1 MVVKRL
7 ASSSNTRR
15 FDVPPNR
22 STDRGDFFIHRSD
35 ETGRQASR
43 VALLPTFFLRRGDSK
58 TNLARLAGFRL
69 TIDFIDRKWNM
80 KKLRFCPNVCLIVVA
95 VLAASLL
102 SGCGGSDDGPKLV
115 PVSGKVTLAGSPLP
129 GVGISFRPD
138 KAKGNKS
145 VHEPSGTA
153 DAEGKF
159 ELVAAAKNGAEVGWY
174 KVVIIPATPA
184 PTGGEMPQVGPPPFN
199 VKYTDVTTT
208 DLTIEV
214 KAGAA
219 PGAYDLTLTK

>member
-1 MVVKRL
+1 M
-7 ASSSNTRR
+7 AS
-15 FDVPPNR
+15 
-22 STDRGDFFIHRSD
+22 
-35 ETGRQASR
+35 
-43 VALLPTFFLRRGDSK
+43 LPTFFMRRADSR

-69 TIDFIDRKWNM
+69 TIDFIYRKWNM
-80 KKLRFCPNVCLIVVA
+80 KRLRFFPNVCLVGFAFLA
-95 VLAASLL
+95 VSLFI
-102 SGCGGSDDGPKLV
+102 GCGGSDDGPKLV

-138 KAKGNKS
+138 AAKGNKS

-174 KVVIIPATPA
+174 KVVIIPAAPA
-184 PTGGEMPQVGPPPFN
+184 PKGGEMPQVGPPPFS

-208 DLTIEV
+208 DLSIEV

>member
-1 MVVKRL
+1 MKR
-7 ASSSNTRR
+7 SR
-15 FDVPPNR
+15 FFP
-22 STDRGDFFIHRSD
+22 S
-35 ETGRQASR
+35 
-43 VALLPTFFLRRGDSK
+43 
-58 TNLARLAGFRL
+58 
-69 TIDFIDRKWNM
+69 
-80 KKLRFCPNVCLIVVA
+80 VCLVVFA
-95 VLAASLL
+95 LQSVSLII
-102 SGCGGSDDGPKLV
+102 GCGGSDDGPKLV

-129 GVGISFRPD
+129 EVGISFRPD

-174 KVVIIPATPA
+174 KVVIIPAAPA
-184 PTGGEMPQVGPPPFN
+184 PKGGEMPQVGPPPFS

-208 DLTIEV
+208 DLSIEV
-214 KAGAA
+214 KSGAA